1 MITEH
6 GGVSRTQ
13 TPKEM
18 GDLWV
23 PDPPGLGGTV
33 PSGRTPMAVPGPS
46 PFLTIDADL
55 FHL

>member
-55 FHL
+55 CHL